1 MRRDSLSTLIWSLSV
16 VALFG
21 FVEPIGAIPLESWDS
36 KIPNAG
42 TRFKVLSEFNDQAVL
57 DKETQLVWEQLP
69 AKTLHDWNTARF
81 QCTSRTT
88 GGRKGWRLPSVHE
101 LNSLIDPSVSAPGP
115 ALPPGHPFANFPSS
129 FYWSAT
135 TVAADPT
142 LPDST
147 AHAWAVHFGTG
158 FVGTTSKGVPNGAWC
173 VRGGMNADQY

>member
-1 MRRDSLSTLIWSLSV
+1 MRSDSGGKLMWGITVAALLWS
-16 VALFG
+16 
-21 FVEPIGAIPLESWDS
+21 VEPIGAIPLESWDS
-36 KIPNAG
+36 KILNAG
-42 TRFKVLSEFNDQAVL
+42 TRFQVLPEFGGEAVL
-57 DKETQLVWEQLP
+57 DKETQLVWQQLP
-69 AKTLHDWNTARF
+69 AKTLHDWSDARF

-158 FVGTTSKGVPNGAWC
+158 FVGTHLKGNPLGAWC